1 MEITKQLAVFL
12 DNRPG
17 TLARVCEALAESKVN
32 ILALTTSDT
41 VDHSVVRMVVNDP
54 QTAVWLL
61 EEHGAMVVEDDVVLV
76 EGDNKSGSLADIAR
90 TLRDAKVNI
99 EYLYCATPPT
109 SRKGLLVL
117 RVDDPAKAL
126 KALEARNGK

>member
-41 VDHSVVRMVVNDP
+41 VDHSVVRMVVDDP

-76 EGDNKSGSLADIAR
+76 EGDDKSGSLADIAR

>member
-17 TLARVCEALAESKVN
+17 TLARVCDALAESKVN
-32 ILALTTSDT
+32 IRALTTSDT
-41 VDHSVVRMVVNDP
+41 VDHSVVRMVVDDP

-90 TLRDAKVNI
+90 KLRDAKVNI
-99 EYLYCATPPT
+99 EYLYCATPPA

-117 RVDDPAKAL
+117 RVDDPN
-126 KALEARNGK
+126 KALEALNGG

>member
-17 TLARVCEALAESKVN
+17 TLARVCDALAESKVN

-41 VDHSVVRMVVNDP
+41 VDHSVVRMVVDDS

-76 EGDNKSGSLADIAR
+76 EGNNKSGSLADIAR

>member
-76 EGDNKSGSLADIAR
+76 EGNNKSGSLADIAR

>member
-17 TLARVCEALAESKVN
+17 TLARVCDALAESKVN

-41 VDHSVVRMVVNDP
+41 VDHSVVRMVVDDS

-76 EGDNKSGSLADIAR
+76 EGNNKSGSLADIAR

-99 EYLYCATPPT
+99 EYLYCATPPA

>member
-41 VDHSVVRMVVNDP
+41 VDHSVVRMVVDDS

-76 EGDNKSGSLADIAR
+76 EGNNKSGSLADIAR

>member
-1 MEITKQLAVFL
+1 MEIAKQLAVFL

-17 TLARVCEALAESKVN
+17 TLARVCDALAESKVN
-32 ILALTTSDT
+32 IQALTTSDT
-41 VDHSVVRMVVNDP
+41 VDHSVVRMVVDDP

-61 EEHGAMVVEDDVVLV
+61 EEHGAMVVEDNVVLV
-76 EGDNKSGSLADIAR
+76 EGNNKSGSLANIAR
-90 TLRDAKVNI
+90 ALRDDDVNI

-126 KALEARNGK
+126 TTLEALNGG

>member
-41 VDHSVVRMVVNDP
+41 VDHSVVRMVVDDP

-76 EGDNKSGSLADIAR
+76 EGNNKSGSLADIAR

>member
-1 MEITKQLAVFL
+1 
-12 DNRPG
+12 
-17 TLARVCEALAESKVN
+17 
-32 ILALTTSDT
+32 
-41 VDHSVVRMVVNDP
+41 VDDP

-76 EGDNKSGSLADIAR
+76 ESNNKSGSLANIAR
-90 TLRDAKVNI
+90 ALSNADVNI
-99 EYLYCATPPT
+99 EYLYCATPPA

-126 KALEARNGK
+126 KALEDLNGK

>member
-41 VDHSVVRMVVNDP
+41 VDHSVVRMVVDDP

-109 SRKGLLVL
+109 SRKVLLVL

>member
-1 MEITKQLAVFL
+1 MEIAKQLAVFL

-32 ILALTTSDT
+32 ILAITTSDT
-41 VDHSVVRMVVNDP
+41 VDHSVVRMVVDEP

-61 EEHGAMVVEDDVVLV
+61 EEHGAMVVEDDVVLI

-90 TLRDAKVNI
+90 ALRDAKVNI
-99 EYLYCATPPT
+99 EYLYSATAPA

-117 RVDDPAKAL
+117 RADDPAKAL
-126 KALEARNGK
+126 AALNGG

>member
-41 VDHSVVRMVVNDP
+41 VDHSVVRMVVDDP

>member
-41 VDHSVVRMVVNDP
+41 VDHSVVRMVVDDP

-61 EEHGAMVVEDDVVLV
+61 EEHGALVVEDDVVLV

-99 EYLYCATPPT
+99 EYLYCATPPA